1 MLEMSMLKKLFK
13 VENNLFYKT
22 YRIFGIKFSK
32 RKGKEPLTVEDLRC
46 YTMAS
51 QVNSKL
57 EKYRGCF
64 TDKNVIIIGGGPS
77 LKYLDTLPKNA
88 IKIGINRAYQMKDIK
103 FDYLFAQDKFKKQ
116 EDIDGFVDYNPNSCI
131 KFIGLHTKQNLI
143 RIRPAAISKI
153 KMKEMYVLNNR
164 RPQETLTPIDIS
176 LEPFAWYSGTVFA
189 ALQFCLFANAKKIY
203 LAGFDCSN
211 DGHAFSDNKV
221 EYKQA
226 HQYEYWEYF
235 KNFKDTYF
243 EETEFVSINPI
254 NLKNL
259 FRNVYTRQYLENN
272 PNIKNEDVEILEGDN
287 I

>member
-1 MLEMSMLKKLFK
+1 MLRKLFK

-22 YRIFGIKFSK
+22 YKILGVKITR
-32 RKGKEPLTVEDLRC
+32 RKGKSPLTIEDLRC
-46 YTMAS
+46 YAMAA

-57 EKYRGCF
+57 EKYRGVF
-64 TDKNVIIIGGGPS
+64 AGKDVLIVGGGPS
-77 LKYLDTLPKNA
+77 LRYLNVLPKDT
-88 IKIGINRAYQMKDIK
+88 IKIGINRAYQMKNIK

-116 EDIDGFVDYNPNSCI
+116 EDIDGFVEYKSEECT

-143 RIRPAAISKI
+143 RIRQSTISKI
-153 KMKEMYVLNNR
+153 KKRELYVLNNK
-164 RPQETLTPIDIS
+164 RPYDTLTPIDIS
-176 LEPFAWYSGTVFA
+176 MEPFAWYSGTVFA
-189 ALQFCLFANAKKIY
+189 ALQFCLFANAKRIY

-211 DGHAFSDNKV
+211 NGHAFSDNIV

-243 EETEFVSINPI
+243 EDTELISINPI

-259 FRNVYTRQYLENN
+259 FKNTYTSQYIENN
-272 PNIKNEDVEILEGDN
+272 PDIIREQIEILEGDK

>member
-1 MLEMSMLKKLFK
+1 M
-13 VENNLFYKT
+13 
-22 YRIFGIKFSK
+22 
-32 RKGKEPLTVEDLRC
+32 
-46 YTMAS
+46 
-51 QVNSKL
+51 
-57 EKYRGCF
+57 
-64 TDKNVIIIGGGPS
+64 
-77 LKYLDTLPKNA
+77 
-88 IKIGINRAYQMKDIK
+88 
-103 FDYLFAQDKFKKQ
+103 
-116 EDIDGFVDYNPNSCI
+116 
-131 KFIGLHTKQNLI
+131 
-143 RIRPAAISKI
+143 
-153 KMKEMYVLNNR
+153 
-164 RPQETLTPIDIS
+164 
-176 LEPFAWYSGTVFA
+176 
-189 ALQFCLFANAKKIY
+189 
-203 LAGFDCSN
+203 AGFDCSN

>member
-1 MLEMSMLKKLFK
+1 MLRKLFK

-22 YRIFGIKFSK
+22 YKILGIKITR
-32 RKGKEPLTVEDLRC
+32 RKGKSPLTIEDLRC
-46 YTMAS
+46 YAMAA

-57 EKYRGCF
+57 EKYRGVF
-64 TDKNVIIIGGGPS
+64 AGKDVLIVGGGPS
-77 LKYLDTLPKNA
+77 LRYLNVLPKDT
-88 IKIGINRAYQMKDIK
+88 IKIGINRAYQMKNIK

-116 EDIDGFVDYNPNSCI
+116 EDIDGFVEYKSEECT

-143 RIRPAAISKI
+143 RIRQSTISKI
-153 KMKEMYVLNNR
+153 KKRELYVLNNK
-164 RPQETLTPIDIS
+164 RPYDTLTPIDIS
-176 LEPFAWYSGTVFA
+176 MEPFAWYSGTVFA
-189 ALQFCLFANAKKIY
+189 ALQFCLFANAKRIY

-211 DGHAFSDNKV
+211 NGHAFSDNIV

-235 KNFKDTYF
+235 KIFKDTYF
-243 EETEFVSINPI
+243 EDTELISINPI

-259 FRNVYTRQYLENN
+259 FKNTYTPQYIENN
-272 PNIKNEDVEILEGDN
+272 PDIIREQIEILEGDK

>member
-1 MLEMSMLKKLFK
+1 MFKKLFSF
-13 VENNLFYKT
+13 ENNLFYKT
-22 YRIFGIKFSK
+22 YRILGIKFSK
-32 RKGKEPLTVEDLRC
+32 RKGKELLTTEDLRC
-46 YTMAS
+46 YMMAL

-64 TDKNVIIIGGGPS
+64 TEKDVLIIGGGPS
-77 LKYLDTLPKNA
+77 LKYLDTLPKNT
-88 IKIGINRAYQMKDIK
+88 IKIGINRAYQMKNIK
-103 FDYLFAQDKFKKQ
+103 FDFLFTQDKFKKQ
-116 EDIDGFVDYNPNSCI
+116 EDIDGFIDYNPDSCT

-143 RIRPAAISKI
+143 RIRQSTISKI
-153 KMKEMYVLNNR
+153 KKKEMYVLNNR

-189 ALQFCLFANAKKIY
+189 VLQFCLFANAKRIY

-211 DGHAFSDNKV
+211 DGHVFSDNV
-221 EYKQA
+221 LEYKQG
-226 HQYEYWEYF
+226 HQYKYWNYF

-243 EETEFVSINPI
+243 EDTEIVSINPI

-259 FRNVYTRQYLENN
+259 FMNLYTQQYVDNN
-272 PNIKNEDVEILEGDN
+272 PEVCDENIEILEGDE

>member
-1 MLEMSMLKKLFK
+1 MFKKLFK

-22 YRIFGIKFSK
+22 YKIFGIKFSR
-32 RKGKEPLTVEDLRC
+32 RKGKDSLTTDDLRC
-46 YTMAS
+46 YSMAS

-64 TDKNVIIIGGGPS
+64 TDKNVVIIGGGPS
-77 LKYLDTLPKNA
+77 LKYLDILPKNT
-88 IKIGINRAYQMKDIK
+88 IKIGINRAYQMKNIK
-103 FDYLFAQDKFKKQ
+103 FDFLFAQDKFKKQ
-116 EDIDGFVDYNPNSCI
+116 KDIDDFVEYNSDSCT

-143 RIRPAAISKI
+143 RIRQSTILKI
-153 KMKEMYVLNNR
+153 KKKELYILNNR

-189 ALQFCLFANAKKIY
+189 VLQFCLFANAKKVY
-203 LAGFDCSN
+203 LAGFDCTN
-211 DGHAFSDNKV
+211 DGHAFSDNIV

-226 HQYEYWEYF
+226 YQYEYWEYF

-243 EETEFVSINPI
+243 EDTELISINPI
-254 NLKNL
+254 NLKSL
-259 FRNVYTRQYLENN
+259 FRNVYTPQYVENN
-272 PNIKNEDVEILEGDN
+272 PDIKNEQIEILEGDK

>member
-1 MLEMSMLKKLFK
+1 MFKKLFR
-13 VENNLFYKT
+13 VENNLFYKK
-22 YRIFGIKFSK
+22 YRILGIKFSK
-32 RKGKEPLTVEDLRC
+32 RKGKESLTVEDLRC
-46 YTMAS
+46 YTMAL
-51 QVNSKL
+51 QINSKL
-57 EKYRGCF
+57 EKYRGYF
-64 TDKNVIIIGGGPS
+64 TDKNVVIIGGGPS
-77 LKYLDTLPKNA
+77 LKYLDSIPKNT
-88 IKIGINRAYQMKDIK
+88 IKIGINRAYQMTNIH

-116 EDIDGFVDYNPNSCI
+116 EDIDGFVNYNPDFCT

-143 RIRPAAISKI
+143 RIRQSTISKI
-153 KMKEMYVLNNR
+153 KKKELYVLNNR
-164 RPQETLTPIDIS
+164 RPQDTLTPIDIS

-189 ALQFCLFANAKKIY
+189 ALQFCLFANAKRIY

-235 KNFKDTYF
+235 NNFKDTYF
-243 EETEFVSINPI
+243 ENIEIISINPV

-259 FRNVYTRQYLENN
+259 FSNVYTKQYIENN
-272 PNIKNEDVEILEGDN
+272 PQLKNENIEILEGDK